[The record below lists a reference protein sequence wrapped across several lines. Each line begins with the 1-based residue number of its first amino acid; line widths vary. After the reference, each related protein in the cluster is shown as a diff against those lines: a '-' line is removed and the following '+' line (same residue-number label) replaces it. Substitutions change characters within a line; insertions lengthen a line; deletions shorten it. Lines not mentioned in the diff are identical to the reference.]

1 MQKVTWLSFSDK
13 QYLNLLLVGL
23 QGQNLENARHFEREA
38 SSARGHMTAAN
49 CKMLQREGGQG
60 RLSAYASLLQHW
72 IFTKKKKFF
81 LKAKICVILKRGLK

>member
-49 CKMLQREGGQG
+49 
-60 RLSAYASLLQHW
+60 
-72 IFTKKKKFF
+72 
-81 LKAKICVILKRGLK
+81 